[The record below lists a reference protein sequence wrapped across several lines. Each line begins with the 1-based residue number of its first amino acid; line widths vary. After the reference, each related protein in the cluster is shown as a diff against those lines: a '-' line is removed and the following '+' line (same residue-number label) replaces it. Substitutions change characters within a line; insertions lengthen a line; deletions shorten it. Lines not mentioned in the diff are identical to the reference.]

1 MVGGVYTGYRIRRFL
16 SFFTAKG
23 LRFYR
28 PFEGL
33 QGYTGIHVGIVF
45 FQISGFGRQCLCTP
59 HFGWWEFDIR
69 IVEDLPGKYTHTHVS
84 RVVGLLRQG
93 LQ

>member
-1 MVGGVYTGYRIRRFL
+1 MVAFQLPKSSSNGRFRLKLSGWGVYTGYRIRRFL

-23 LRFYR
+23 LRFYH

-45 FQISGFGRQCLCTP
+45 FKFQDLDGSVYVPHISGGGIL
-59 HFGWWEFDIR
+59 I
-69 IVEDLPGKYTHTHVS
+69 L
-84 RVVGLLRQG
+84 GL
-93 LQ
+93 